1 MTVCLIS
8 VPHCAARGWSV
19 PGEVP
24 PPLLPHYGRSHYRMG
39 IRASGAPVRNEFLP
53 FPFLHDMV
61 RNCERIQLMSIRL
74 GDTIDDF
81 CVKCKRL
88 TNHHVVSIVE
98 DAAAKVRCCS
108 CYHDHDYR
116 HEQPEP
122 KKPTKKQLEEQDR
135 KTRVAGIDADED
147 VGEEAD
153 DDAEDD
159 DVEVNED
166 AFAAEEEEERPAPR
180 RGRR

>member
-1 MTVCLIS
+1 
-8 VPHCAARGWSV
+8 
-19 PGEVP
+19 
-24 PPLLPHYGRSHYRMG
+24 
-39 IRASGAPVRNEFLP
+39 
-53 FPFLHDMV
+53 
-61 RNCERIQLMSIRL
+61 MSIRL

-88 TNHHVVSIVE
+88 TNHHVVSIVD

-122 KKPTKKQLEEQDR
+122 KKPTKKQLEELDR
-135 KTRVAGIDADED
+135 KARDKEADGDDEE
-147 VGEEAD
+147 VEEEAED
-153 DDAEDD
+153 EAEDD
-159 DVEVNED
+159 ELSVNEE
-166 AFAAEEEEERPAPR
+166 AFVAEDEEERPIPR